1 MEQRLRCYWP
11 PQRARWATTN
21 GVRIQFPLEVLYRP
35 RAFMESGQ
43 YCWGS
48 CSGYPFF
55 LYQRDMI
62 KRCIY
67 LTQSLANF
75 KIRACKNRATVSRD

>member
-1 MEQRLRCYWP
+1 
-11 PQRARWATTN
+11 
-21 GVRIQFPLEVLYRP
+21 
-35 RAFMESGQ
+35 MESGQ

-67 LTQSLANF
+67 LPNWLTNYWRFKQADLTQSLANF
-75 KIRACKNRATVSRD
+75 KIRACKNRA